1 MAMDILIQGFNHKVH
16 ADRIVQQL
24 QTQQHLV
31 PHQSLA
37 VALQEAQVRIGFC
50 PQAAQLAM
58 GVLQL
63 DPSRKIGRLRQC
75 ELAQLS
81 RTIYRLWH
89 QKSSANPA
97 ALRQPA

>member
-1 MAMDILIQGFNHKVH
+1 MAMDILIHGFNHKVH

-24 QTQQHLV
+24 QTQQHLG

-37 VALQEAQVRIGFC
+37 VAVQEAQVRIGFC

-58 GVLQL
+58 AVLQL

-89 QKSSANPA
+89 QSSSNPA
-97 ALRQPA
+97 ALAQRA

>member
-1 MAMDILIQGFNHKVH
+1 MAMDILLQGFIHKVH

-24 QTQQHLV
+24 QTQQHLG
-31 PHQSLA
+31 PHQSLG
-37 VALQEAQVRIGFC
+37 VALQEAEVRIGLC
-50 PQAAQLAM
+50 PQAAQLGMA
-58 GVLQL
+58 VLQL

-97 ALRQPA
+97 ALPQPA